1 MDLSRVIVGPVE
13 TEKSERM
20 KASDRTY
27 TIRVAPNATKIDI
40 KSALRKYYD
49 VDALSVRVLRTTTKT
64 RTVGRGKTIRKR
76 KPFKKAMVTI
86 SEKSKTLD
94 IANFKI

>member
-1 MDLSRVIVGPVE
+1 MELSRVIVGAIL
-13 TEKSERM
+13 TEKSERL
-20 KASDRTY
+20 KVSDRTY
-27 TIRVAPNATKIDI
+27 TLHVAPNATKIDI

-49 VDALSVRVLRTTTKT
+49 VDATSVRIMKTTAKV
-64 RTVGRGKTIRKR
+64 RLVGRGKTMTKR

-86 SEKSKTLD
+86 SPKSKPLD